1 MRGGYGRRDYGYDYG
16 YNDYGEKIGSD
27 DSEEGKIFLNPQS
40 WAVLAKIADQT
51 TLERVMDSV
60 ENKLSCAYG
69 YMQCAPSYT
78 KGSDK
83 LGRVS
88 YFRPGLVENGA
99 VYNHGVAFKI
109 AADCM
114 LGRGDTAYKS
124 FKMISYDNPKNP
136 NNGVE
141 PYAVSNMYMG
151 PENPHI
157 AGYAPMSWVTG
168 TAGWLY
174 RCVSEYI
181 CGVKPTF
188 KGLRIEPCLPSG
200 WSGTKVTRKYRGETY
215 TITFVQTGKRKL
227 VCDGVETGVLPL
239 SGSGAK
245 HEVVCEY

>member
-1 MRGGYGRRDYGYDYG
+1 MLANLTDKAELEKCMDTVEKELRCDYGY
-16 YNDYGEKIGSD
+16 
-27 DSEEGKIFLNPQS
+27 
-40 WAVLAKIADQT
+40 V
-51 TLERVMDSV
+51 
-60 ENKLSCAYG
+60 
-69 YMQCAPSYT
+69 QCYPSFD
-78 KGSDK
+78 KGSLDI
-83 LGRVS
+83 GRVS
-88 YFRPGLVENGA
+88 YFKKGLVENGA

-114 LGRGDTAYKS
+114 LGRGDVAYKS

-136 NNGVE
+136 DNGVE

-188 KGLRIEPCLPSG
+188 KGLRVEPCLPSG
-200 WSGTKVTRKYRGETY
+200 WNGTKVTRKYRGETY
-215 TITFVQTGKRKL
+215 EITFVETGKRKL
-227 VCDGVETGVLPL
+227 VCDGTETEILPL
-239 SGSGAK
+239 TGKGAIHK
-245 HEVVCEY
+245 VVCEY